1 MTTDSTA
8 ADQTVGGRA
17 IITVLGSDQPGIV
30 AAVAG
35 ALSER
40 SANIL
45 DISQT
50 ILQGTFTM
58 TMLVD
63 LAGAEF
69 SELKSTL
76 DALAERLGVQ
86 INLQR
91 EEVFK
96 FMYRL

>member
-8 ADQTVGGRA
+8 TDQAVGRRA
-17 IITVLGSDQPGIV
+17 IITVLGSDRPGIV

-40 SANIL
+40 EANIL

>member
-1 MTTDSTA
+1 MAENDVAQA
-8 ADQTVGGRA
+8 APESRS
-17 IITVLGSDQPGIV
+17 IITVLGADRPGIV

-50 ILQGTFTM
+50 ILQGIFTM

-63 LAGAEF
+63 LGDADFA
-69 SELKSTL
+69 ELKDRL
-76 DALAERLGVQ
+76 DALSGDLGVQ
-86 INLQR
+86 IMMQR
-91 EEVFK
+91 EEVFRY
-96 FMYRL
+96 MYRL

>member
-1 MTTDSTA
+1 MASSDASK
-8 ADQTVGGRA
+8 DRA
-17 IITVLGSDQPGIV
+17 IITVLGGDRPGIV
-30 AAVAG
+30 AAVCGLLA
-35 ALSER
+35 EHDV
-40 SANIL
+40 NIL

-63 LAGAEF
+63 LSAA
-69 SELKSTL
+69 
-76 DALAERLGVQ
+76 DASFADLHSGTEALSGELGVQ
-86 INLQR
+86 ITLQR